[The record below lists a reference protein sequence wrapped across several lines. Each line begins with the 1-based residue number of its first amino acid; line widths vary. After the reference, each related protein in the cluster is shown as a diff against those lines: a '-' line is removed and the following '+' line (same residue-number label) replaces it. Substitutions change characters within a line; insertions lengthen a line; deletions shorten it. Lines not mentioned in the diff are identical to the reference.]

1 MVGHL
6 LVVGRLVGRARGLGR
21 RGHVRVLLP
30 LEVVGDS
37 AAEAQEGEGTEDRRD
52 DRARC
57 DVGAVRLGQQR
68 LTALTRVV
76 AVLRLGGDILR
87 GLALSRLAP
96 RVDLDQGG
104 GARGQVL
111 DRARALRAPG

>member
-1 MVGHL
+1 MFTGMFT
-6 LVVGRLVGRARGLGR
+6 GRARATGR
-21 RGHVRVLLP
+21 VRVR
-30 LEVVGDS
+30 VRGRD
-37 AAEAQEGEGTEDRRD
+37 GT
-52 DRARC
+52 RC
-57 DVGAVRLGQQR
+57 DVRAVRLGQQR

-96 RVDLDQGG
+96 RVDLDQGI